1 MRVLNVILR
10 TRTSKAFS
18 LLQLGHK
25 LGVPVSSMIIEPPPR
40 CLLEPRQPGPKLFVR
55 ARFQIR
61 LPLVDRF
68 RLRLKPACSLLMA
81 ATRKASKELCVDG
94 RKVCLK
100 LNVAL
105 VMLPS
110 GGR

>member
-1 MRVLNVILR
+1 
-10 TRTSKAFS
+10 
-18 LLQLGHK
+18 
-25 LGVPVSSMIIEPPPR
+25 
-40 CLLEPRQPGPKLFVR
+40 
-55 ARFQIR
+55 
-61 LPLVDRF
+61 
-68 RLRLKPACSLLMA
+68 MA

-105 VMLPS
+105 AMLPS